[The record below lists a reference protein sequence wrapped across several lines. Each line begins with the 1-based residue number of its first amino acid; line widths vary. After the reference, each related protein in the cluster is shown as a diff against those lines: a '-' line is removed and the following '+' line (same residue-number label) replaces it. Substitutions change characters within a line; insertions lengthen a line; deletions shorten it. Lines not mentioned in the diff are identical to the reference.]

1 MNSSR
6 FDRWIAGLAG
16 VLVGI
21 VFNFALSRLLVWRAW
36 GGRRRGYCR
45 AHSSA
50 FSTAAARASP
60 AASAA
65 ACNCA

>member
-36 GGRRRGYCR
+36 GG
-45 AHSSA
+45 
-50 FSTAAARASP
+50 
-60 AASAA
+60 
-65 ACNCA
+65 